1 MPQYRYVAVN
11 GDGQRIKNT
20 IEAAD
25 ESTAAARLRQQG
37 ITVIQLDEKP
47 PGSGGGSWSL
57 PLGGVRKADLVLFF
71 RMFSALV
78 NSNVPISEAIGIL
91 HDQTG
96 GRAFKAVLKDVQQG
110 IEGGLPLSQA
120 MAAHPRVFD
129 TLLTGMVRAAEMG
142 GILDSILERIAT
154 FMESQ
159 ALLKRKLV
167 TSMIYPG
174 IVALV
179 AVGTVVFLVS
189 FVIPKFATLLGGG
202 QMPANTQFL
211 LDVSTFVTQHA
222 VMLVGFALGSVA
234 LAIVSLKLPE
244 TRELVH
250 RYRVFVPVLGP
261 VFRFSV
267 VVQFS
272 TTLAALLKSGITVV
286 DGLKAANET
295 VSDLN
300 VRRKIDILN
309 DKVAGGEPLSM
320 AMAQDRFFPPMVLA
334 MVQVGE
340 YSGLMDEAWE
350 TIGSIFEK
358 LLSDRIARM
367 SAMMEPLL
375 MLVLGGIVGYV
386 AWGLIA
392 GMMAMYKA

>member
-1 MPQYRYVAVN
+1 MPHYRYVAVN
-11 GDGQRIKNT
+11 ADGARTKNS

-25 ESTAAARLRQQG
+25 ESAAAARLRQQG
-37 ITVIQLDEKP
+37 ITVIQIDEKP
-47 PGSGGGSWSL
+47 AGAGGTSWAL

-91 HDQTG
+91 HDQAG
-96 GRAFKAVLKDVQQG
+96 GRALKSVLKDVRQG

-120 MAAHPRVFD
+120 MAAHPKVFD
-129 TLLTGMVRAAEMG
+129 NLLTGMIRAAEMG

-154 FMESQ
+154 FLEGQ
-159 ALLKRKLV
+159 ALLKRKLI
-167 TSMIYPG
+167 TSMIYPA
-174 IVALV
+174 VVTLV
-179 AVGTVVFLVS
+179 AIGTVIFLVT
-189 FVIPKFATLLGGG
+189 FVIPKFAALLGSG
-202 QMPANTQFL
+202 QMPPNTQLL
-211 LDVSTFVTQHA
+211 LDVSAFVTTHA
-222 VMLVGFALGSVA
+222 VMLMGFGLGSVV
-234 LAIVSLKLPE
+234 LAVVSLKLPE
-244 TRELVH
+244 TRLLVH
-250 RYRVFVPVLGP
+250 RYRVFFPVLGP

-267 VVQFS
+267 VVQFA

-295 VSDLN
+295 VRDLD
-300 VRRKIDILN
+300 VRRRIDLLN
-309 DKVAGGEPLSM
+309 DKVAAGEPLSL
-320 AMAQDRFFPPMVLA
+320 AMAQDTFFPPMVLA

-340 YSGLMDEAWE
+340 YSGLMDDAWE
-350 TIGSIFEK
+350 TIGTIFEK

-392 GMMAMYKA
+392 GMMAMYKV